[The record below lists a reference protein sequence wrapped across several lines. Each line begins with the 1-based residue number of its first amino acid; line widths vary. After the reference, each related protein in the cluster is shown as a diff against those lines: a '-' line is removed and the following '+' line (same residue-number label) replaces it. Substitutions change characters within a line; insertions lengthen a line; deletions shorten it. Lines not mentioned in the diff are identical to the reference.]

1 MKRAERYMLCIR
13 IQKGRVGTVTFQV
26 TKLPSGYVIIVPGMP
41 DTGILYADAAAVGRA
56 IAAMLG

>member
-1 MKRAERYMLCIR
+1 MLCIR